1 MHFFTIEKPYFIVF
15 SCLIMLTFD
24 NRILFSSMFGE
35 NFAQFSLS
43 FFIDD
48 DFFFGGGPL
57 PDEKSNKS
65 VKQTGAGQ
73 GQGQGQGKG
82 ARVTGRLQVRVV
94 PWL

>member
-1 MHFFTIEKPYFIVF
+1 
-15 SCLIMLTFD
+15 
-24 NRILFSSMFGE
+24 MFGE
-35 NFAQFSLS
+35 NLAQFCLA

-65 VKQTGAGQ
+65 VKQTST

>member
-1 MHFFTIEKPYFIVF
+1 
-15 SCLIMLTFD
+15 
-24 NRILFSSMFGE
+24 MFGE
-35 NFAQFSLS
+35 HFAQFCLS

-73 GQGQGQGKG
+73 GQGHGQGQGQGKG

>member
-1 MHFFTIEKPYFIVF
+1 
-15 SCLIMLTFD
+15 MLTFD
-24 NRILFSSMFGE
+24 NRIHLFF
-35 NFAQFSLS
+35 FFVDVWRKFRTILSL

-57 PDEKSNKS
+57 PDEKTNKS

>member
-1 MHFFTIEKPYFIVF
+1 
-15 SCLIMLTFD
+15 
-24 NRILFSSMFGE
+24 MFGE
-35 NFAQFSLS
+35 NFAQFCLS

-65 VKQTGAGQ
+65 VKQTST
-73 GQGQGQGKG
+73 GQGQGKG